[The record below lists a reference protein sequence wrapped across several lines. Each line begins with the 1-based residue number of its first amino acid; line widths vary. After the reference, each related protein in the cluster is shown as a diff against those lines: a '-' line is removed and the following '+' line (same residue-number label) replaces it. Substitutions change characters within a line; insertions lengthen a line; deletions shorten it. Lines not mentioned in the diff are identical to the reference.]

1 MKNKISNYDFLIVGA
16 GMVGSLAAIAL
27 FKNNYKVL
35 IVEKNKSIN
44 DDKRTL
50 AVNANSRDFLKE
62 IGLWHKLANEEEPI
76 EKILIK
82 DSINKEDL
90 IFQNPDESMGSVIYN
105 ESLLK
110 AARKYLDYNKLLI
123 TGIDLDLQK
132 ISSLKY

>member
-35 IVEKNKSIN
+35 IIEKNKSIN
-44 DDKRTL
+44 EDKRTL

-62 IGLWHKLANEEEPI
+62 LGLWHKLANEKEPI

-82 DSINKEDL
+82 
-90 IFQNPDESMGSVIYN
+90 Y
-105 ESLLK
+105 
-110 AARKYLDYNKLLI
+110 
-123 TGIDLDLQK
+123 
-132 ISSLKY
+132 